1 MSSRKEKDIIEQQ
14 RRLAMMMGNKPKPPP
29 TKTKPTSNISTAG
42 LNLKAANPSKRPQPS
57 TTSFSKKP
65 PPPPPSQIPSKTD
78 NGSSV
83 APPPG
88 QQKRPTRPGLKRSS
102 SNSLSSSAAAVLAA
116 ARAKLSGSND
126 GSTACSGALVDSKTI
141 DLTADGLPQLKR
153 KTKIISKSNSLAKL
167 VQNVAAKP
175 LEDGASLSSAAFSS
189 SISPEDF
196 WKNLRDWDFVSD
208 LANQQKWQS
217 SGKAGA
223 EESSLIPAK
232 KPLPDT
238 FVSHRH
244 YVAAWAPLCLAETR
258 AQLLSDVLTETA
270 QNSNRRPPLL
280 LVNVETTWKG
290 GSRRKD
296 QGLHMDLMAIDSCN
310 VLIKTKHRGD
320 GGSLQF
326 FPHDVCCLIPVAHK
340 DIVERLLRGGEVKT
354 DNIGDSFKKYAM
366 VGHTEVSR
374 KEVNGLII
382 KVSKRKWAQLG
393 NAEMYLLKI
402 GGNIT
407 SLREFTALCA
417 VETIPLKRYLLGQ
430 HLEENDIRLAKDRR
444 APRPESQKQELLKKM
459 GGVEALGKGFTE
471 YAQNKFNPSQL
482 TAISASAQGYGDG
495 GFTLIKGPPGTGS
508 KLFGCLDPQSRFI
521 SLVQY

>member
-1 MSSRKEKDIIEQQ
+1 MSSQKEKDIIEQQ
-14 RRLAMMMGNKPKPPP
+14 RRLAMMMGKKPKPPLP
-29 TKTKPTSNISTAG
+29 TKTKPTSNLKTAG
-42 LNLKAANPSKRPQPS
+42 LTLKAANPSKRPQLP
-57 TTSFSKKP
+57 TTSLSKKP
-65 PPPPPSQIPSKTD
+65 PPPPSYQIPLKTA

-83 APPPG
+83 APPSG
-88 QQKRPTRPGLKRSS
+88 EQKRPTRPGMKRPS
-102 SNSLSSSAAAVLAA
+102 SNSLSSSAATVLAA
-116 ARAKLSGSND
+116 ARAKLSI
-126 GSTACSGALVDSKTI
+126 DSKTI
-141 DLTADGLPQLKR
+141 DLTPDGDGLPQLKR
-153 KTKIISKSNSLAKL
+153 KTKVASKSNTLAKL

-175 LEDGASLSSAAFSS
+175 LEDGDSLSSAAFSS
-189 SISPEDF
+189 NISPEDF

-208 LANQQKWQS
+208 LANQQQWQS
-217 SGKAGA
+217 SSNASA
-223 EESSLIPAK
+223 EESSLIPKK

-244 YVAAWAPLCLAETR
+244 YVAAWAPLCLAESR

-280 LVNVETTWKG
+280 IVNVETTWKG
-290 GSRRKD
+290 GSRKKD
-296 QGLHMDLMAIDSCN
+296 QGLHTDLMTIDSCN

-326 FPHDVCCLIPVAHK
+326 FTHDVCCLIPVAHK

-354 DNIGDSFKKYAM
+354 DTIGDSFRKYAI

-382 KVSKRKWAQLG
+382 KVSKRKWAQVG

-430 HLEENDIRLAKDRR
+430 HLEEKDIRLANARR

-471 YAQNKFNPSQL
+471 YAQKKFNPSQL

-508 KLFGCLDPQSRFI
+508 KLVGCLDPQ
-521 SLVQY
+521 